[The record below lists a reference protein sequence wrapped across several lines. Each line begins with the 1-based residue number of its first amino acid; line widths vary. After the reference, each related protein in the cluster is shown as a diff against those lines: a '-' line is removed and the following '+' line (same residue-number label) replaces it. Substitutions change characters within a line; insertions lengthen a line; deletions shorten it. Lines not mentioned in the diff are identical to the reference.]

1 MKKKNWLLLLLIAL
15 CLAAFF
21 GYRALDRIRTDTRPP
36 EITVDPQPLEI
47 SVEDPQSVLLQG
59 VSARDNADGDVTASL
74 VVESVTL
81 LDGSGNI
88 SVRYAAFDSAGNVA
102 KADREARY
110 TDYQSPRFT
119 LSAPLLYPYGHSFD
133 IMSTIGVSDVIDG
146 DIQHRIRATS
156 TDSTAISALGTHEI
170 QFQVTNSLRDTVTVC
185 FPVEVYAADSY
196 NASLSL
202 TDYLIYLPA
211 GAEFQPKDYL
221 DSFTAQ
227 GKTSSLKA
235 GMPENFALNTRGQVM
250 TSTPGVYTVEY
261 RVTYTDRNET
271 NHDLDKQYTGYS
283 KLIVVVEG

>member
-1 MKKKNWLLLLLIAL
+1 MKKKNWLLLLLIGL
-15 CLAAFF
+15 CLVVFF
-21 GYRALDRIRTDTRPP
+21 GYRTVDQMRTDTRPP
-36 EITVDPQPLEI
+36 EIMVDSQPLEI
-47 SVEDPQSVLLQG
+47 SVGDPQSMLLQD
-59 VSARDNADGDVTASL
+59 VSAWDSNDGDVTASL

-88 SVRYAAFDSAGNVA
+88 SVRYAAFDGAGNVA

-119 LSAPLLYPYGHSFD
+119 LSAPLLYPYGYSFD
-133 IMSTIGVSDVIDG
+133 IMSTIGATDVVDG
-146 DIQHRIRATS
+146 DIQHRIRATA
-156 TDSTAISALGTHEI
+156 TEDTAISTLGTHEV
-170 QFQVTNSLRDTVTVC
+170 QFQVTNSLKDTVTVC

-202 TDYLIYLPA
+202 TDYLIYLPV
-211 GAEFQPKDYL
+211 GAEFEAKDYL

-227 GKTSSLKA
+227 GQTSSLK
-235 GMPENFALNTRGQVM
+235 GGLPENFALKTRGQVQ
-250 TSTPGVYTVEY
+250 TGTPGTYTLEY

-271 NHDLDKQYTGYS
+271 NRDLDRQYTGYS